1 MNYRVTILALFLA
14 IFGLSS
20 ASATD
25 RFVDPAGSDAGPNDC
40 TLIGSPCATIAHA
53 LTQALQGDTIVLFAG
68 KTFPEGNLVI
78 DKDFITIRSDWGA
91 DAPIFDGINRTFNP
105 ASGLGS
111 VICEAGEA
119 CLDTDGF
126 AFGIEIQANNVTI
139 DGLQIVGDADDT
151 GAEDTYAGVVV
162 RTGALRWTV
171 KNTII
176 HNIGQKV
183 AGWEFN
189 HAYGIFVDTQ
199 TTSGS
204 VTTTGG
210 EVADNF
216 IFKLGGVNLGGADV
230 SAGVAV
236 HMEGLSG
243 DVSKCD
249 SINKFACGAW
259 VHDNDFRDL
268 ARGLNINNFDEFVDG
283 REQSIG
289 VFIRQDPQNA
299 LPNNGARVND
309 NNYTDH
315 SVDGTRLDVGVFIGI
330 GGSAVEEPNGSFT
343 GTLTNPVIAYVFNA
357 GRGADVDELAL
368 APFFKSLNP
377 NPQSLLGPSSDAYF
391 SDNTGLFKFADDN
404 SDETATIV
412 ELSVGPLH
420 VLEVFPGGETT
431 SVRVSID
438 NDGDLNVRE
447 GARLLYD
454 DAFGTAAPAVAGV
467 AQVLLNGTQGDDLL
481 TLDFVNGNPIPE
493 GIAGGCA
500 LLEHPDSDD
509 CGLQFDAVGGFD
521 AVTLRGAEQVT
532 DQAYYMGN
540 GGLGTASDEGSG
552 SIVFEYAG
560 LFPPTITAGTTK
572 IVNFLNIEPINDVVI
587 TNGTFAVVAQDD
599 VDHEINLIDGPTVF
613 GLNTFQI
620 NSGATPTFE
629 KINFRNK
636 KNVVIHGA
644 EDATVS
650 GFGRDIFTVFTPDGD
665 APALL
670 QSVSLF
676 GGKAAVN
683 PTLDDYFV
691 VRPSADFPIS
701 VDGQDAAG
709 SDWFFVD
716 CALVP
721 GCIPLSSPIAA
732 AGTVT
737 VPGFEDVDWAGME
750 ATALTHTEDLT
761 ISKTVNTFGDAHPG
775 DVVEYTVT
783 VTNNGA
789 APVDLT
795 LLPIWVTDVIDHRL
809 SVQDQ
814 SIVVDE
820 GTVNITSNRALLW
833 RLDQD
838 GSFAVGETAT
848 LTYSTIV
855 NTLITT
861 ESIINWASILNPD
874 GALADN
880 HDDTTVEIERVFGF
894 PAKAAIQASVFAPTD
909 AGPRYI
915 VGLFGGAVDPGT
927 LNIGAVM
934 CRVPDQN
941 KAVGWDGGLG
951 NLWYSCSEGLPA
963 KDGLFSPLVVT
974 DLFRDQSGRIWLT
987 SWGFN
992 GLYFSD
998 DDGKTWTAP
1007 VLDLGGGPGNAP
1019 DGNPDTFNQIY
1030 AISEDINGTLFI
1042 SANNGDMLRSFDG
1055 GVTWQRAKQLP
1066 LGSADTPW
1074 SLEADPTTPGKLYA
1088 GTFGDSLYVTS
1099 DFGETWQRPDG
1110 NGLGNGNIFDIEFDP
1125 ISGNLF
1131 VGTALGVYYTA
1142 DEGDNWTGLNTA
1154 FPIPSVP
1161 PEVRHVAFDENGVFF
1176 AGTWGQ
1182 GVWVS
1187 PNWQGTA
1194 LSEFALKAGE
1204 IADIAFG
1211 DGGVYILSSGAEMFR
1226 FDRVDF
1232 ASAVDTEEPGT
1243 ELPNAYSLNQNY
1255 PNPFGAQTTIQFS
1268 LPASQDVRLEIYDV
1282 LGRRVA
1288 TLVDGTMTA
1297 GQHAVQFTAPNLSNG
1312 MYLYRL
1318 STPTGSETKS
1328 MVLLK

>member
-1 MNYRVTILALFLA
+1 MNYRVTALTLLLAV
-14 IFGLSS
+14 FGLTT

-25 RFVDPAGSDAGPNDC
+25 RVVDGIGPDNPAC
-40 TLIGSPCATIAHA
+40 TAASPCATLGAA
-53 LTQALQGDTIVLFAG
+53 LAAALQGDTIVINAG
-68 KTFPEGNLVI
+68 VALTEGNLVI
-78 DKDFITIRSDWGA
+78 DQDFITIRSDWGA
-91 DAPIFDGINRTFNP
+91 DAPIFTGGRTFDP
-105 ASGLGS
+105 ALGLGS
-111 VICEAGEA
+111 VTCEAGEA

-126 AFGIEIQANNVTI
+126 DFGIEIQANNVTI
-139 DGLQIVGDADDT
+139 DGLQIVGDADDL
-151 GAEDTYAGVVV
+151 GAEDTYAGIVV

-171 KNTII
+171 KHTLI
-176 HNIGQKV
+176 HNVGQKIT
-183 AGWEFN
+183 GWGFN

-210 EVADNF
+210 EIRNNF
-216 IFKLGGVNLGGADV
+216 IFNLGGVNLGGADV
-230 SAGVAV
+230 SAGVGV
-236 HMEGLSG
+236 HMEGLEG
-243 DVSKCD
+243 DVTKCD

-259 VHDNDFRDL
+259 IHDNDFRDL

-289 VFIRQDPQNA
+289 IFVRQDPQNA

-309 NNYTDH
+309 NTYTDH

-330 GGSAVEEPNGSFT
+330 GGSTVEEPNGSFI
-343 GTLTNPVIAYVFNA
+343 GTLPNPTIAYVFNA
-357 GRGADVDELAL
+357 TRGAVVDELAL
-368 APFFKSLNP
+368 APFYKSLNP
-377 NPQSLLGPSSDAYF
+377 NPQSLLGPDSDAYF
-391 SDNTGLFKFADDN
+391 SDNTVPFEFANDN

-412 ELSVGPLH
+412 LLTAGPAH
-420 VLEVFPGGETT
+420 TMEVFPGGETT

-454 DAFGTAAPAVAGV
+454 DAFFTSAPLVAGV
-467 AQVLLNGTQGDDLL
+467 AEVLLNGTPGDDLL

-493 GIAGGCA
+493 GITGAGGCEV
-500 LLEHPDSDD
+500 LEHPDSDD
-509 CGLQFDAVGGFD
+509 CGIQYDGAGGFD
-521 AVTLRGAEQVT
+521 AVTLRGAAQVT
-532 DQAYYMGN
+532 NQAYYMGN
-540 GGLGTASDEGSG
+540 GGNVLASDEGSG
-552 SIVFEYAG
+552 TIVFEYAS
-560 LFPPTITAGTTK
+560 LFPPIITAGTTRM
-572 IVNFLNIEPINDVVI
+572 VNFMNIEPVNDIVI

-599 VDHEINLIDGPTVF
+599 VDHEINVIDGPTVF

-636 KNVVIHGA
+636 KNVVVHGA
-644 EDATVS
+644 EDAAFST
-650 GFGRDIFTVFTPDGD
+650 FGRDIFTVFTPDGN
-665 APALL
+665 APALI
-670 QSVSLF
+670 QSLTLN
-676 GGKAAVN
+676 GGKAALN

-691 VRPSADFPIS
+691 VRPSADFPIT
-701 VDGQDAAG
+701 VDGQDETA
-709 SDWFFVD
+709 SDWFFLD

-721 GCIPLSSPIAA
+721 GCDPAVVTPVVTPTALPPIA
-732 AGTVT
+732 
-737 VPGFEDVDWAGME
+737 GFEDVTIDDIE
-750 ATALTHTEDLT
+750 ATAPTHTEDLT

-783 VTNNGA
+783 VTNSGA
-789 APVDLT
+789 GSIDLT
-795 LLPIWVTDVIDHRL
+795 ALPIWVTDVIDHRL

-820 GTVNITSNRALLW
+820 GTVEVTTNRALLW
-833 RLDQD
+833 RLDTD
-838 GSFAVGETAT
+838 TGFAVGETAT
-848 LTYSTIV
+848 LTYSAIV

-861 ESIINWASILNPD
+861 DSIINWASILNPD
-874 GALADN
+874 ASLVDN
-880 HDDTTVEIERVFGF
+880 HDDTTVAIETVFGF

-915 VGLFGGAVDPGT
+915 VGLFGAALDPAT

-951 NLWYSCSEGLPA
+951 NLWYSCGEGLPA
-963 KDGLFSPLVVT
+963 KEGLFSPLVVT

-987 SWGFN
+987 TWGFN

-998 DDGKTWTAP
+998 DDGKTWTAQT
-1007 VLDLGGGPGNAP
+1007 LDIGGGPGNAP
-1019 DGNPDTFNQIY
+1019 DGIPDPVNQIY
-1030 AISEDINGTLFI
+1030 AISEDINGTLFM

-1055 GVTWQRAKQLP
+1055 GNTWQKAKQLP

-1088 GTFGDSLYVTS
+1088 GTFGDSLYVTT
-1099 DFGETWQRPDG
+1099 DFGETWQKPDG
-1110 NGLGNGNIFDIEFDP
+1110 IGLGNGNIFDIEFDP
-1125 ISGNLF
+1125 LSGNLF

-1154 FPIPSVP
+1154 FPEPTVP

-1176 AGTWGQ
+1176 VGTWGQ

-1211 DGGVYILSSGAEMFR
+1211 NGGVYVLTSGAEMIR
-1226 FDRVDF
+1226 FDRVQF
-1232 ASAVDTEEPGT
+1232 ASSVDTEDPAA
-1243 ELPNAYSLNQNY
+1243 ELPKAYSLNQNY

-1268 LPASQDVRLEIYDV
+1268 LPASQKVRLEIYDV

-1288 TLVDGTMTA
+1288 ILVDGPMAA
-1297 GQHAVQFTAPNLSNG
+1297 GQHEVQFSAPALSNG